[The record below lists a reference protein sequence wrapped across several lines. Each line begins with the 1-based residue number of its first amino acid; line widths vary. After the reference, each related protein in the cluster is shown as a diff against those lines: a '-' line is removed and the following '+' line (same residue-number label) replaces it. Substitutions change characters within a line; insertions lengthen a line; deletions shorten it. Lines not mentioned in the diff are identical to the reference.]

1 VELFFDILEKQ
12 PYKITEKTKKIR
24 PNYVRDHRNSP
35 KNLMKRF
42 AKKHISQIKKD
53 DILDYVYQRRLNRTQ
68 STVNKEVIFLKLLW
82 KLLIREGY
90 LQENLMD
97 QIKLPKPDNKRA
109 VVFTKAEYNLMLENC
124 TDEKAHLRPIL
135 IMAALTGMR
144 KSELLTLRYDQL
156 DFVRNIAHLTETKSG
171 VAQDVHL
178 CDAAVEELTRMK
190 LKSRDKKGYVFL
202 YRGQPIKDIKTSFRK
217 LLKEC
222 GLNGKGYRFHDSR
235 SFFCT
240 ELIKSGA
247 NVEAVRNLAR
257 HKDVN
262 TTMRYVRM
270 TESDLNNTVNAMN
283 GILNIKR

>member
-1 VELFFDILEKQ
+1 MELFFDILEKQ